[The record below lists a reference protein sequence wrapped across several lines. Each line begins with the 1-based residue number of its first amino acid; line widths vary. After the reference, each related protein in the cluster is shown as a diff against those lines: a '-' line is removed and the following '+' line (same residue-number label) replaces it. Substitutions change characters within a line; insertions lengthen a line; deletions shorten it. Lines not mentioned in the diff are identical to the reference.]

1 MYPNNYKQLLIGSI
15 ILGSIIFFSNQ
26 LSSYAQELPEK
37 TDDSSDETLDITIQ
51 SPSFSGQGL
60 EEADTSTTASNVM
73 KMRKKTTIK
82 VIMIFLLSYPFLEL
96 QSHHTVT
103 CIK

>member
-1 MYPNNYKQLLIGSI
+1 MYSNNYKQLLIGSI

-60 EEADTSTTASNVM
+60 EEDDTSITAVDIIEENQGNND
-73 KMRKKTTIK
+73 I
-82 VIMIFLLSYPFLEL
+82 PFKLPFP
-96 QSHHTVT
+96 
-103 CIK
+103 

>member
-1 MYPNNYKQLLIGSI
+1 MYPSNYKQLLIGSI

-51 SPSFSGQGL
+51 SPLFSGQGL
-60 EEADTSTTASNVM
+60 EEDDTSITPGDIIEEEEDNDQGNND
-73 KMRKKTTIK
+73 I
-82 VIMIFLLSYPFLEL
+82 PFEL
-96 QSHHTVT
+96 PFP
-103 CIK
+103 

>member
-1 MYPNNYKQLLIGSI
+1 MYSNNYKQLLIGSI

-60 EEADTSTTASNVM
+60 EEDDTSITPGDIIEEEEDNDQVNND
-73 KMRKKTTIK
+73 I
-82 VIMIFLLSYPFLEL
+82 PFEL
-96 QSHHTVT
+96 PFP
-103 CIK
+103 

>member
-1 MYPNNYKQLLIGSI
+1 MYSNNYKQLLIGSI

-60 EEADTSTTASNVM
+60 EEDDTSITPGDIIGEEEDNDQGNND
-73 KMRKKTTIK
+73 I
-82 VIMIFLLSYPFLEL
+82 PFEL
-96 QSHHTVT
+96 PFP
-103 CIK
+103 

>member
-1 MYPNNYKQLLIGSI
+1 MIGSI

-26 LSSYAQELPEK
+26 LSSYPQELSEK

-60 EEADTSTTASNVM
+60 EEDDTSITAVDIIEENQGNND
-73 KMRKKTTIK
+73 I
-82 VIMIFLLSYPFLEL
+82 PFKLPFP
-96 QSHHTVT
+96 
-103 CIK
+103 

>member
-1 MYPNNYKQLLIGSI
+1 MYSNNYKQLLIGSI

-60 EEADTSTTASNVM
+60 EEDNTSITPGDIIEEEEDNDQGNND
-73 KMRKKTTIK
+73 I
-82 VIMIFLLSYPFLEL
+82 PFEL
-96 QSHHTVT
+96 PFP
-103 CIK
+103 

>member
-60 EEADTSTTASNVM
+60 EEDDTSITPGDIIEEEEDNDQGNND
-73 KMRKKTTIK
+73 I
-82 VIMIFLLSYPFLEL
+82 PFEL
-96 QSHHTVT
+96 PFP
-103 CIK
+103 